1 MYFCSKYGYDYG
13 FSGSETESYDE
24 DLQTQPFDTNKQKT
38 IKSKMRKGDTNI
50 IIVKFDDLNL
60 ASELSKKCD
69 RKPISCSNCG
79 AILSLYRK
87 KSIKYNKKDSNKL
100 IIWTCDFCYKQN
112 DISQLVDNLDDIPN
126 YEDVS
131 FLCEPNSSE
140 TNDDQKCI
148 NTKYFDDSYL
158 IFCIDIR

>member
-1 MYFCSKYGYDYG
+1 M
-13 FSGSETESYDE
+13 
-24 DLQTQPFDTNKQKT
+24 
-38 IKSKMRKGDTNI
+38 
-50 IIVKFDDLNL
+50 

-131 FLCEPNSSE
+131 FLCEPNLSD
-140 TNDDQKCI
+140 TNDDQRCI